1 MMAPPLIPIAKKLL
15 RYEVAENGCWN
26 WMAAKDRDGY
36 GMLTHHR
43 GKQIRA
49 HRASYE
55 LHVAKI
61 PTGLLVCHLCDNPS
75 CINPEHLFVGTPKEN
90 TQDMMKKNRRPV
102 LSGER
107 HPNAKLTD
115 DQVAQIIQLRSEKR
129 LLKDIANQFNISFQT
144 VSSITK
150 GTTWNR
156 I

>member
-1 MMAPPLIPIAKKLL
+1 MAPPLIPIAKKLL

-26 WMAAKDRDGY
+26 WTASKDKDGY
-36 GMLTHHR
+36 GVLSHHR
-43 GKQIRA
+43 GKQVRA

-55 LHVAKI
+55 FHVGAI
-61 PTGLLVCHLCDNPS
+61 PQKLLVCHSCDNPS
-75 CINPEHLFVGTPKEN
+75 CINPKHLFLGTPKEN
-90 TQDMMKKNRRPV
+90 THDMIKKDRRPV
-102 LSGER
+102 LRGAS

-115 DQVAQIIQLRSEKR
+115 DQVAQIKQLRGEGR
-129 LLKDIANQFNISFQT
+129 LLKGIANQFNISFQT